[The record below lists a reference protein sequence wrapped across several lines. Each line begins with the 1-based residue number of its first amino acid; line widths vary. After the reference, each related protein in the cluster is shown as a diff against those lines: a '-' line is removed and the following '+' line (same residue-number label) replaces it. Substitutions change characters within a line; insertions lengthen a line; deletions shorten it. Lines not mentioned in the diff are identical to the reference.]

1 MPLKAKVIRLR
12 KRSSAGE
19 TLSDSALVAALGTGD
34 VAALGALYD
43 RHADT
48 LFRFLCRLPHVD
60 EQEAEDLVQEAFLAA
75 QHAARSYRGDCAVR
89 TWLMAIAGNLSKARA
104 RSRQRNRSAL
114 ERARVQALPT
124 LVSSDAEAQL
134 RQRQQIACVAA
145 ALADLPHDL
154 QMAYVLCE
162 LEGVPGV
169 EAARVLKTREGT
181 LYRRLHDARKR
192 LRAALEREGPC

>member
-1 MPLKAKVIRLR
+1 MPLKAKVIRLP

-19 TLSDSALVAALGTGD
+19 TLSDSALLAALGTGD

-48 LFRFLCRLPHVD
+48 LFRFLCRMPHVD

-75 QHAARSYRGDCAVR
+75 RHAARSYRGDCAVR

-104 RSRQRNRSAL
+104 RSRQRYRSAL
-114 ERARVQALPT
+114 ERVRLQALPT

-145 ALADLPHDL
+145 ALAELPHDL
-154 QMAYVLCE
+154 QLAYVLCE

>member
-1 MPLKAKVIRLR
+1 MPLEAKVIRFR
-12 KRSSAGE
+12 KRSPEGE
-19 TLSDSALVAALGTGD
+19 TLSDAALLAASGTGD

-43 RHADT
+43 RHAGA

-89 TWLMAIAGNLSKARA
+89 TWLMGIAGNLSKARA
-104 RSRQRNRSAL
+104 RSRQRNRNAL
-114 ERARVQALPT
+114 ERARLQVLPT
-124 LVSSDAEAQL
+124 LVSSDAEAEL
-134 RQRQQIACVAA
+134 SQRQQMACVAA
-145 ALADLPHDL
+145 ALAELPHDL

>member
-1 MPLKAKVIRLR
+1 MLPEAKVIRFR
-12 KRSSAGE
+12 RRSSADE
-19 TLSDSALVAALGTGD
+19 TLSDSALLAAVGTGD

-43 RHADT
+43 RHAAT

-75 QHAARSYRGDCAVR
+75 QRAARSYRGDCAVR
-89 TWLMAIAGNLSKARA
+89 TWLMAIAGNLCKARA

-114 ERARVQALPT
+114 ERARLQASPV
-124 LVSSDAEAQL
+124 LVSSDAEKQMSE
-134 RQRQQIACVAA
+134 RQQIACVAA
-145 ALADLPHDL
+145 ALAGLPYDL
-154 QMAYVLCE
+154 QLAYVLCE

-169 EAARVLKTREGT
+169 EAARVLKTKEGT

-192 LRAALEREGPC
+192 LRAALEREGLC

>member
-1 MPLKAKVIRLR
+1 MPLEAKVIRLR
-12 KRSSAGE
+12 KCSSADE
-19 TLSDSALVAALGTGD
+19 TLSDHALLAAAGTGD

-43 RHADT
+43 RYAVA

-75 QHAARSYRGDCAVR
+75 QRAARSYRGDCEVR

-104 RSRQRNRSAL
+104 RSRQRNRNAL
-114 ERARVQALPT
+114 ERARLQAVPA
-124 LVSSDAEAQL
+124 LVSPDAEAQL
-134 RQRQQIACVAA
+134 SQRQQIACVAA
-145 ALADLPHDL
+145 ALAGLPHDL
-154 QMAYVLCE
+154 QLAYVLCE

-169 EAARVLKTREGT
+169 EAAQVLKTNEGT
-181 LYRRLHDARKR
+181 FYRRLHEARKR